1 MLQSTFNA
9 PVLRFASV
17 RLAWSALLLG
27 SLWACSTPPAAE
39 LPQPTVRPAAP
50 TETAAAQ
57 SVDGLPTRYTDV
69 AFPDFQYVAPD
80 PRAFRIALSD
90 SITGYLVPDRS
101 LPLVTV
107 SLYFRENG
115 LPAKPQETAL
125 LQQLS
130 GLYRRG
136 GAQGLP
142 AAQLDDSLEFLS
154 AALGGQVGNSQSVVS
169 MNCLSRDVP
178 AVLAMMQQVFN
189 RPAMDS
195 LRLELN
201 KAASLQAL
209 AHRFDQPAAQLSA
222 LAAKAM
228 YNTHPALWDPTA
240 AEISAVTRSQLLARA
255 PAFFQPRRVV
265 FAVSGDFDRDS
276 MQTTLQKLFADWKKP
291 SGPWAPLPELTFR
304 HKPGVYVS
312 DKAITQAN
320 IRMAQPF
327 VKRPHPDYYP
337 AMVASYI
344 LGGSGFT
351 SRLTE
356 KVRSDE
362 GLAYS
367 VYSFTDSDYDDV
379 GTAGVALQTKVASA
393 PYALAIIRR
402 EILRLA
408 QDGPTAAELA
418 GAKKALVE
426 SLPGMFDS
434 PSATADAFARSE
446 MWGRSLN
453 HFKEYP
459 AKIEAVS
466 ADQVKAM
473 IAKYFE
479 PSRMTITIVGPAA
492 ALQVRDSVHQVSL
505 SDFGSITLVPTD
517 SLLFR

>member
-1 MLQSTFNA
+1 MSLR
-9 PVLRFASV
+9 PVFRNVIQFALPG
-17 RLAWSALLLG
+17 LATAFALA
-27 SLWACSTPPAAE
+27 ACSSQPA
-39 LPQPTVRPAAP
+39 PQVRQ
-50 TETAAAQ
+50 AAAHPDVPVAVSASQ
-57 SVDGLPTRYTDV
+57 AVDGLPVRYTDV
-69 AFPDFQYVAPD
+69 TYPEFHYVAPD
-80 PRAFRIALSD
+80 PLAFRVALSD

-125 LQQLS
+125 LEQLS

-142 AAQLDDSLEFLS
+142 AALLDDSLEFLS
-154 AALGGQVGNSQSVVS
+154 AALGGQVGNSQSVIS

-178 AVLAMMQQVFN
+178 AVLAMLRQVFN
-189 RPAMDS
+189 QPAMDS

-201 KAASLQAL
+201 KAASQQAL

-222 LAAKAM
+222 LSAKAL

-240 AEISAVTRSQLLARA
+240 AEISAVTRAQLLARA
-255 PAFFQPRRVV
+255 PAYFQPRRVV
-265 FAVSGDFDRDS
+265 FAVAGDFNADS
-276 MQTTLQKLFADWKKP
+276 MKVALQTLFADWKKP
-291 SGPWAPLPELTFR
+291 SGPLAPLPELTFR
-304 HKPGVYVS
+304 NKPGVYLS

-393 PYALAIIRR
+393 PYALSIIRR

-408 QDGPTAAELA
+408 QEGPTPAELA
-418 GAKKALVE
+418 GAKKALIE

-446 MWGRSLN
+446 MWGRKPD

-459 AKIEAVS
+459 AKITAVD

-479 PSRMTITIVGPAA
+479 PSRMTISIVGPAT
-492 ALQVRDSVHQVSL
+492 ALQARDSVHQVSL